1 MAPTFATLE
10 TSAVVRTLAAG
21 SLTQLWRNASFVR
34 AGVTD
39 AKGVPLST
47 SFEKG
52 ENVKIRRPKDPGLA
66 QDYDPRSNVDAIS
79 YDTEYVVTDITL
91 RYLLTQGFRVYS
103 HDANVKQYV
112 NEFSEVVG
120 GSIRRSFDNALYS
133 DGFRDWTR
141 LPSTGTVFLGTN
153 APTQIVYSESAAGV
167 MNAFGDTVLTAA
179 SATLDRAEV
188 PSEGRYGRVTP
199 DSGLGI
205 ERDATLV
212 TGFAGSMASSSPG
225 TNIIVDGIPVG
236 MDFNRRMFSIA
247 KSNAVTGQAAVTNI
261 GDGAATSTVS
271 AAVADT
277 TVFFQADTS
286 YAGSNVPAGAVRL
299 TIGTTAALNAGVAV
313 GTICRLGA
321 TNAPALAY
329 GVILRVDSVG
339 KFVWTIPYNSDG
351 VLLTAAQI
359 PGSTVFSI
367 PRIGAVN
374 PFFHQEHLVYA
385 TRLIEMPSPGSGA
398 YGAYAVDPQTRVAMQ
413 VLKGSYQINQFRE
426 GLRGSILCGVA
437 PSDSRKAVLALAAA

>member
-10 TSAVVRTLAAG
+10 TPAVVRTLAAG
-21 SLTQLWRNASFVR
+21 ALTQLWRNASFLR

-39 AKGVPLST
+39 VKGVPLST

-52 ENVKIRRPKDPGLA
+52 ENVRIRRAKDPGLA
-66 QDYDPRSNVDAIS
+66 QDYDPRTNVDATT

-91 RYLLTQGFRVYS
+91 RYLFTQGFRVYS

-112 NEFSEVVG
+112 SEFSEVVG
-120 GSIRRSFDNALYS
+120 GSVRRSFDNALYA

-153 APTQIVYSESAAGV
+153 APTQIVYSESASGV
-167 MNAFGDTVLTAA
+167 MNAFGDNVLTAA

-236 MDFNRRMFSIA
+236 VDFSRRMFAIA
-247 KSNAVTGQAAVTNI
+247 KSNAVTGQTAVANI

-286 YAGSNVPAGAVRL
+286 YAGSNIPAGAVRL

-329 GVILRVDSVG
+329 GVILRVDPVG
-339 KFVWTIPYNSDG
+339 KFVWMIPYNSDG
-351 VLLTAAQI
+351 VVLTAAQI

-413 VLKGSYQINQFRE
+413 VLKGSYQINQFKE
-426 GLRGSILCGVA
+426 GLRGSILCGAA